1 MGIGCLIKKRGIEL
15 TPLIHGGKSQT
26 IYRSGTPCVSLYAS
40 FAKALRLV
48 LTDFDNKYNHVKE
61 LNKYL
66 VKKLREIDEIII
78 NSNDSCVYNIINL
91 SIKGIKPE
99 TMLHALSS
107 EDIYISTKTACSSD
121 DLSLSVLELTQD
133 KDLARSSIRISLSYL
148 TTFEELDYFLHVFKE
163 KIDELSFMKGE

>member
-1 MGIGCLIKKRGIEL
+1 
-15 TPLIHGGKSQT
+15 
-26 IYRSGTPCVSLYAS
+26 
-40 FAKALRLV
+40 
-48 LTDFDNKYNHVKE
+48 
-61 LNKYL
+61 
-66 VKKLREIDEIII
+66 
-78 NSNDSCVYNIINL
+78 
-91 SIKGIKPE
+91 
-99 TMLHALSS
+99 MLHALSS